1 VIGDVQPPQD
11 TNSHRRLFTMDL
23 DTGSYASW
31 PAGLRDDEG
40 ITQIVASADGRRA
53 LVSVTGITGA
63 RAGYNRIEIFD
74 LASHRDVGELALPPG
89 TSNFVDGLSAA
100 ITPNAR
106 IAYCAVGRSRIGV
119 DERGHRRVRADPN
132 GCLRPR

>member
-74 LASHRDVGELALPPG
+74 LASTAMSANSRCPP
-89 TSNFVDGLSAA
+89 VPA
-100 ITPNAR
+100 ISST
-106 IAYCAVGRSRIGV
+106 G
-119 DERGHRRVRADPN
+119 
-132 GCLRPR
+132 